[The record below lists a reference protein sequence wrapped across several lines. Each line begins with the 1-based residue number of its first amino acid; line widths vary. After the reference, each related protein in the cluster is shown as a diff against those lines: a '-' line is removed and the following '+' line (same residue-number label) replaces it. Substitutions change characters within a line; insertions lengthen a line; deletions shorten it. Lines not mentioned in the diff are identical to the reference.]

1 MTLSLRNFLLPLC
14 FCIFPSF
21 VAVLVT
27 VLVAVELGD
36 VVAVVDGIDV
46 MVLVGVKLGEVV

>member
-36 VVAVVDGIDV
+36 VVAVVDGVDV
-46 MVLVGVKLGEVV
+46 MVVVGVELGELV